1 MGFSDDQDR
10 SWSRH
15 WLGFADS
22 ATRQTATWTDQD
34 RQCGKAPDGATK
46 GKLSMQT
53 DLPILHHDRIET
65 AVFLRDPVVRSLAN
79 IREDQ
84 FRQAD
89 EGPP

>member
-1 MGFSDDQDR
+1 MGSSDDQAR

-22 ATRQTATWTDQD
+22 ATSQTATCTDQD
-34 RQCGKAPDGATK
+34 RQCGKAPDGAK
-46 GKLSMQT
+46 EGEISVQT
-53 DLPILHHDRIET
+53 DLPNLHHDRIET